1 MGEISQEILQA
12 FNSGAVAVPTVTL
25 FAIIIGSIFVNNV
38 VLAQFLGICPFLGV
52 SSKVETSMGMGAA
65 VTFVMALS
73 SIVVWCIQTYILDPF
88 EIQYMQTIVFILVI
102 AALVQMVE
110 IVLKKVSPSLY
121 QALGIFLPLI
131 TTNCAV
137 LGVAINMMQKQLT
150 LLQGVVYSTSTA
162 LGFALALVLFAGI
175 RERLEMEDVPSA
187 LRGTP
192 IALISAGL
200 LAMAFMGFAGLV

>member
-12 FNSGAVAVPTVTL
+12 FNSGSVTVPTLTL

-38 VLAQFLGICPFLGV
+38 VLSQFLGICPFLGV

-73 SIVVWCIQTYILDPF
+73 SIVVWCIQSYILEPF

-137 LGVAINMMQKQLT
+137 LGVAINMMQKQLS
-150 LLQGVVYSTSTA
+150 LLQGVVYSTSMA
-162 LGFALALVLFAGI
+162 LGFALALILFAGI
-175 RERLEMEDVPSA
+175 RERLEMEDVPA
-187 LRGTP
+187 AFRGTP